1 MNDVLLVHHSPPNA
15 TATSIRFQLRTINSF
30 LNTILAVDT
39 TGVSNLYRTLQQKG
53 NQILGEI
60 NSKWEEKL
68 PLNLC
73 SIDISRSFVF
83 HHSLFKDCYPK
94 YTQFRTLHRR
104 FYTNDKLF
112 KMGIKNTDLCTFCKT
127 AVESVEHMLLR
138 CPVIQELWKK
148 VNHWLE
154 EIGFIN
160 YNLTESRIILGDIE
174 NGNIPTTIILLTKKV
189 IYNAFKK
196 DRLPAIAHI

>member
-1 MNDVLLVHHSPPNA
+1 
-15 TATSIRFQLRTINSF
+15 
-30 LNTILAVDT
+30 
-39 TGVSNLYRTLQQKG
+39 
-53 NQILGEI
+53 
-60 NSKWEEKL
+60 
-68 PLNLC
+68 
-73 SIDISRSFVF
+73 
-83 HHSLFKDCYPK
+83 
-94 YTQFRTLHRR
+94 
-104 FYTNDKLF
+104 
-112 KMGIKNTDLCTFCKT
+112 MGIKNTDLCTFCKT

-138 CPVIQELWKK
+138 CPVIKELWKK